1 MAEVVAKMS
10 VASWVKV
17 CHLLALCVTLSFR
30 CGLAAVSDIA
40 GSGLGDNDACTYTVV
55 ETMPEGLNF
64 SSEFPEHLSTF
75 DAWRELINVSTSEI
89 KIASFYWTLSDNLT
103 AYPSSSLGAQIYHD
117 LLHAGANRS
126 IDIKITQNA
135 PNRKFPNIDSQ
146 LLEEKGAA
154 KVRNLNL
161 TRLGHHGI
169 LHSKFW
175 TVDGRHAYIGSANMD
190 WRSLAQVKEVGVL
203 MRNCSRIVND
213 LEKIFEVYWGMS
225 DDNATLPITWSTNLS
240 TSINSSSP
248 ARIDLDGTSTLTYIS
263 SAPPYLTAP
272 GRTEDID
279 AIIDIISKAKQF
291 VYVAVMNY
299 LPVDYY
305 SETKRY
311 WSVID
316 EALRRVAIE
325 NGVRV
330 RLLVS
335 KWSKTKSLTWN
346 FVESLASLNSSGI
359 SIEVKAIV
367 IPAFTQEQRKIP
379 YARVNHQKMMVTDT
393 AAYIGTS
400 NWEPNYFIETTGVGL
415 VINQNSS
422 DSIRGELKAIFER
435 DWNSNFTYYVR
446 PGNKRKCL

>member
-1 MAEVVAKMS
+1 MLNCGPS
-10 VASWVKV
+10 QSISTRIS
-17 CHLLALCVTLSFR
+17 CVFSLS
-30 CGLAAVSDIA
+30 
-40 GSGLGDNDACTYTVV
+40 
-55 ETMPEGLNF
+55 
-64 SSEFPEHLSTF
+64 
-75 DAWRELINVSTSEI
+75 
-89 KIASFYWTLSDNLT
+89 SF
-103 AYPSSSLGAQIYHD
+103 
-117 LLHAGANRS
+117 
-126 IDIKITQNA
+126 
-135 PNRKFPNIDSQ
+135 
-146 LLEEKGAA
+146 
-154 KVRNLNL
+154 
-161 TRLGHHGI
+161 
-169 LHSKFW
+169 
-175 TVDGRHAYIGSANMD
+175 
-190 WRSLAQVKEVGVL
+190 QVKEVGIL

-248 ARIDLDGTSTLTYIS
+248 ARIDLDGSSTLTYIS
-263 SAPPYLTAP
+263 SAPPYFTAP

-299 LPVDYY
+299 LPIDYY
-305 SETKRY
+305 SKTKRY

-446 PGNKRKCL
+446 PGNKRKCF

>member
-1 MAEVVAKMS
+1 MPVS
-10 VASWVKV
+10 SWLKV
-17 CHLLALCVTLSFR
+17 CHLLVLCVTPAFR
-30 CGLAAVSDIA
+30 GSLAAVSDSA
-40 GSGLGDNDACTYTVV
+40 KSGFDDQDTCTYTVV
-55 ETMPEGLNF
+55 ETIPEGLNF
-64 SSEFPEHLSTF
+64 SSECPEHLSTF
-75 DAWRELINVSTSEI
+75 DAWRALINMSTSEI
-89 KIASFYWTLSDNLT
+89 KIASFYWTLLYNLS
-103 AYPSSSLGAQIYHD
+103 AYPSSSLGAQIYRD
-117 LLHAGANRS
+117 LLHAGVNRS
-126 IDIKITQNA
+126 IDIKITQNV
-135 PNRKFPNIDSQ
+135 PSRKFPNIDSQ
-146 LLEEKGAA
+146 LLEGKGAA

-161 TRLGHHGI
+161 TRLGHNGV

-175 TVDGRHAYIGSANMD
+175 AVDGRHAYIGSANMD

-203 MRNCSRIVND
+203 MKNCRRIVND
-213 LEKIFEVYWGMS
+213 LDKIFEVYWEMS
-225 DDNATLPITWSTNLS
+225 DEDATLPIKWTANLS
-240 TSINSSSP
+240 TSIKSSIP
-248 ARIDLDGTSTLTYIS
+248 AHLDLNGTSTLTYIS
-263 SAPPYLTAP
+263 SAPPYFTAP

-279 AIIDIISKAKQF
+279 AIVDVISKAKQF

-305 SETKRY
+305 SKPKRY
-311 WSVID
+311 WAVID
-316 EALRRVAIE
+316 DALRRAAIE

-335 KWSKTKSLTWN
+335 KWKKTKPLTWN
-346 FVESLASLNSSGI
+346 FLESLASLNSSGI

-367 IPAFTQEQRKIP
+367 IPAFTEEQRKTP

-393 AAYIGTS
+393 TAYIGTS

-446 PGNKRKCL
+446 PGNKRKRS